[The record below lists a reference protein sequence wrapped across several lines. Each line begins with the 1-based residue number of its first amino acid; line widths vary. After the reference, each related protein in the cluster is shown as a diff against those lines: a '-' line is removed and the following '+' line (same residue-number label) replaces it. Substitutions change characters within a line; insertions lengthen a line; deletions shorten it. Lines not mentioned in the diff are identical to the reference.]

1 MYRAGIMLKTFLCY
15 FIFILSFITISL
27 LFCYFLSSNTTSIS
41 FILQLFEVM
50 LNVRWLW
57 FWNRPLCFWNR
68 FSSYQCL
75 GKDFEK
81 KKKKKVNLG
90 KAFDGLPWDRY
101 WHFWKMFRW
110 SWQEF
115 WWFWQR
121 FRFTNKK
128 INDQFLLTFRHRLWH

>member
-1 MYRAGIMLKTFLCY
+1 MFGKG
-15 FIFILSFITISL
+15 
-27 LFCYFLSSNTTSIS
+27 
-41 FILQLFEVM
+41 
-50 LNVRWLW
+50 
-57 FWNRPLCFWNR
+57 FW
-68 FSSYQCL
+68 
-75 GKDFEK
+75 K
-81 KKKKKVNLG
+81 KKKKGNLG

-128 INDQFLLTFRHRLWH
+128 INDQFLLTFLSFVQLFFFSSKVFFFSSKIIFLYNTDLSIFQVFFIILKQDKNFLYNYNRLYTIDICFCRFINIVAITNMINSPFF